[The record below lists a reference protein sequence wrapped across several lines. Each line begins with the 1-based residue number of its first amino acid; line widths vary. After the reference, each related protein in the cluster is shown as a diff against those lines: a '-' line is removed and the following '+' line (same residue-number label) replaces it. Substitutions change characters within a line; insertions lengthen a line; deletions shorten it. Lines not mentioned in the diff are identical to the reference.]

1 MSNPKKS
8 HWLAIALVVS
18 VLFNVGTIYYSF
30 QAKSKMASLE
40 QQLTTLQKTQMDTET
55 RAEERQK
62 DLENEATGFS
72 RLLGGSK

>member
-1 MSNPKKS
+1 MSNPKKPN
-8 HWLAIALVVS
+8 WLTIALVVS
-18 VLFNVGTIYYSF
+18 MIFNVGTIYYWF

-55 RAEERQK
+55 QAEERQK
-62 DLENEATGFS
+62 DLENEATAFS

>member
-1 MSNPKKS
+1 MSNPKKPN
-8 HWLAIALVVS
+8 WLVIALVVS
-18 VLFNVGTIYYSF
+18 VLFNVGTIYDSF

-55 RAEERQK
+55 QAEERQK
-62 DLENEATGFS
+62 DLENEATAFS